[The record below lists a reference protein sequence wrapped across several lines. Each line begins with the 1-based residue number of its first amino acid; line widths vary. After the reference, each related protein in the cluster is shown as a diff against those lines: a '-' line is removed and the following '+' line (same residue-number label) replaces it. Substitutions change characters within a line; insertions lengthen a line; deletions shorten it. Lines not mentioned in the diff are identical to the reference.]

1 MTDKTL
7 NWYNAISLT
16 MTLGEHAKTFREV
29 FNQEC
34 LDNISRYGFIKKQ
47 LWDMQVGLI
56 NEESCEFLDAAE
68 ELYADPEDKDKR
80 EHLVKELSDLVFV
93 CYQFAA
99 AFNIDLDEAKK
110 LDFAD
115 LEEEIPVI
123 EKGLDEMNFA
133 EKYENQI
140 ENVNSKIDMKG
151 ILVDSSNRTDSR
163 KRKVKTRLDFSNGL
177 SNAPDP
183 VNKSLGTGGRMSKES
198 ERINKENNRDLIEQ
212 FDDISNKENMSS
224 NESLFEDGL
233 ILGDE
238 NVRKLVTST
247 PAANSI
253 NVNRRQNSLKKSEH
267 TPSHHKD
274 NIFEFPEGSFFGLG
288 RHCDGSEINIMYQV

>member
-99 AFNIDLDEAKK
+99 AFNIDLDEAMFRVFESNLSK
-110 LDFAD
+110 LDEHGMPIYRED
-115 LEEEIPVI
+115 GKVL
-123 EKGLDEMNFA
+123 KGPN
-133 EKYENQI
+133 YH
-140 ENVNSKIDMKG
+140 
-151 ILVDSSNRTDSR
+151 
-163 KRKVKTRLDFSNGL
+163 
-177 SNAPDP
+177 APDLSVCVP
-183 VNKSLGTGGRMSKES
+183 EP
-198 ERINKENNRDLIEQ
+198 
-212 FDDISNKENMSS
+212 
-224 NESLFEDGL
+224 
-233 ILGDE
+233 
-238 NVRKLVTST
+238 T
-247 PAANSI
+247 PTHYDTNG
-253 NVNRRQNSLKKSEH
+253 K
-267 TPSHHKD
+267 
-274 NIFEFPEGSFFGLG
+274 
-288 RHCDGSEINIMYQV
+288 